1 MGKEVEVTVNKGQ
14 PGCPSVGRSATS
26 GRRKWV
32 HRALC
37 RGRLLLRRWP
47 RSPNSPWPLSHWV
60 HIGGSP
66 AERTHHPRQAD
77 QMLPPGMW
85 TEVLIPAVVAC
96 LLSRPFCPGTP
107 VAPPLLVS
115 RAALVSHRLQV
126 PFSGLQSILG
136 VPGGSSM
143 KSLLPEGPSSVGGVA
158 GDLPRG
164 AVRGQ
169 DHA

>member
-1 MGKEVEVTVNKGQ
+1 MDRGADTSCGRM
-14 PGCPSVGRSATS
+14 PSVQ
-26 GRRKWV
+26 
-32 HRALC
+32 AL
-37 RGRLLLRRWP
+37 
-47 RSPNSPWPLSHWV
+47 
-60 HIGGSP
+60 
-66 AERTHHPRQAD
+66 
-77 QMLPPGMW
+77 LPGD
-85 TEVLIPAVVAC
+85 
-96 LLSRPFCPGTP
+96 S